1 MTNRIHLVLAKLL
14 GWAPPDV
21 FWSLSSLWN
30 VLESFIVTVMSIG
43 ETAQVGGAFLLE
55 VCGLLVVVSVTVL
68 VIMIPYDEVVALP
81 RRDVIGTVSLCV
93 EMNHSKPSFVRIPC

>member
-1 MTNRIHLVLAKLL
+1 MWINTVQISLCFHL
-14 GWAPPDV
+14 
-21 FWSLSSLWN
+21 SLSLSLP
-30 VLESFIVTVMSIG
+30 LSLSLSDQSFIVTVMSIG

-55 VCGLLVVVSVTVL
+55 VCGLPVVVSVTVL

-81 RRDVIGTVSLCV
+81 RRDVIGTVSLCA